1 MQDVKQH
8 KAFSTFFELD
18 DMNDGEQNKTTQR
31 NSKYV
36 EFNPDDFIDIIN
48 QPDDNMNVNDNNDN
62 NNTPIGLNLLSKST
76 PSTNPISY
84 DKQISYNMIS
94 PNSIIILSNYKPKG
108 PIITKLRNKKIFTKQ
123 LF

>member
-1 MQDVKQH
+1 MGN
-8 KAFSTFFELD
+8 SGWNCLTNNYNTINSCLL
-18 DMNDGEQNKTTQR
+18 NNK
-31 NSKYV
+31 S
-36 EFNPDDFIDIIN
+36 
-48 QPDDNMNVNDNNDN
+48 DNNDN